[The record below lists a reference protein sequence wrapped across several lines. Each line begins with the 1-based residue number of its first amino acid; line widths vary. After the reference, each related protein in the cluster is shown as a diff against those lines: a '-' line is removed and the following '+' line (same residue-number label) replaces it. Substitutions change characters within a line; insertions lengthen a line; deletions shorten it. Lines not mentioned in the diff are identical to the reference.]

1 MEIYNNVLHTYLH
14 NPWKFHVIGARTFLV
29 MQFVIQQRF
38 AKPRPQHFGP
48 DSCCVQLFKPA
59 WATFFAKVC
68 NAITPQP
75 IKLESCS
82 NYLRIQQV
90 F

>member
-1 MEIYNNVLHTYLH
+1 
-14 NPWKFHVIGARTFLV
+14 

-59 WATFFAKVC
+59 WATFLQRFA
-68 NAITPQP
+68 T
-75 IKLESCS
+75 L
-82 NYLRIQQV
+82 
-90 F
+90 